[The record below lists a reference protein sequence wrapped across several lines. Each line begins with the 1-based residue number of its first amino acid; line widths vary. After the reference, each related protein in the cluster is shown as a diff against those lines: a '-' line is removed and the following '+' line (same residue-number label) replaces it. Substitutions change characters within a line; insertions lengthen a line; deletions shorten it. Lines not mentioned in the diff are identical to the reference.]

1 MVLAIRVRYL
11 SLVLLLLAVLM
22 AAQTGSAEPKVLRVV
37 SDDNYPPYIFRDK
50 SGALVGIIVD
60 QWRLWEKT
68 TGVRV
73 ELHACNWTEALQRMH
88 DREFDV
94 IDTLFFS
101 EDRARFY
108 DFLDPYADIDVPLFF
123 HKDLSAIRN
132 AEDAVGFAVG
142 AKAGDNVIA
151 ILKKAGVNTIVEY
164 PSYEAVMRAA
174 ADGACKVFSVDRPP
188 AFYYL
193 NRMGVVDQFR
203 ETEPLYRGQFH
214 RAVHK
219 GNAEIAGLVQ
229 MGFNAIP
236 KADLDAIND
245 SWLGK
250 MLHQNSS
257 QHFWRL
263 LFYGG
268 FVAAIV
274 ILFLGV
280 WLGMLR
286 RMVSLRTSE
295 LLSAN
300 ESLKKEISERQKAE
314 EEKELLQNQLQQ
326 AMKMEAVGRLA
337 GGVAHD
343 FNNLLTAIIG
353 NVSLASIDLPADS
366 RVVGNLNEIEKAA
379 RSAALL
385 TQQLLAFSRR
395 QNIEPKVLNINEII
409 ANLYKMLCSMA
420 GERIEL
426 QLLTARDLG
435 NVMLDPGQFERIL
448 INLVLNARDAMPDGG
463 IIRMTTVNI
472 VLSEA
477 ECSRW
482 PDVKPGDYV
491 RLTFSDN
498 GVGMSE
504 EVVDHLFE
512 PFFTTKPRG
521 RGTGLGLSA
530 IYGIIRQAG
539 GFINV
544 SSTPGKG
551 TIFEICMPVTMRP
564 IEREAAP
571 SEKVEGGNET
581 VLLVEDED
589 IVRFIGAEILK
600 KLGYNLIEAANGR
613 EALEIFKKH
622 GSIIDLMLTDLMMP
636 GMTGR
641 ELAEKVREISPRTRI
656 LFTSACTDDVIDG
669 QEIAD
674 QGLNFIAKPFSLESL
689 AIKIRS
695 VLSRP

>member
-1 MVLAIRVRYL
+1 VVLPIRFRH
-11 SLVLLLLAVLM
+11 LLLTALLLVVFLAVQFVF
-22 AAQTGSAEPKVLRVV
+22 AGPQVLRVV

-50 SGALVGIIVD
+50 TGALVGIIVD

-68 TGVRV
+68 TGIKV
-73 ELHACNWTEALQRMH
+73 ELHACDWTEALRRMQA
-88 DREFDV
+88 RESDV

-101 EDRARFY
+101 EERKKNY
-108 DFLDPYADIDVPLFF
+108 DFLEPYADIDVPLFF

-142 AKAGDNVIA
+142 AKAGDNVIS
-151 ILKKAGVNTIVEY
+151 ILNKAGVNTIVEY
-164 PSYEAVMRAA
+164 PSYEALIKAA
-174 ADGACKVFSVDRPP
+174 AAGACKVFSVDRPP

-193 NRMGVVDQFR
+193 NRMGIADQFR
-203 ETEPLYRGQFH
+203 ETAPLYRGQFH

-236 KADLDAIND
+236 KADLDAVND

-257 QHFWRL
+257 QHFWQL

-268 FVAAIV
+268 FAATAV
-274 ILFLGV
+274 ILFLAV

-286 RMVSLRTSE
+286 RMVRVRTSE
-295 LLSAN
+295 LLAAN

-366 RVVGNLNEIEKAA
+366 RLLGNLQEIEKAA

-420 GERIEL
+420 GDRIEI

-463 IIRMTTVNI
+463 VIRMATGNVA
-472 VLSEA
+472 LSET
-477 ECSRW
+477 ECGRW

-498 GVGMSE
+498 GVGMSA
-504 EVVDHLFE
+504 EVIDHLFE

-544 SSTPGKG
+544 DSAPGKG
-551 TIFEICMPVTMRP
+551 TIFEICVPMTTRAVDQ
-564 IEREAAP
+564 EASVP
-571 SEKVEGGNET
+571 EKVEGGSET

-589 IVRFIGAEILK
+589 IVRFIGSEILK
-600 KLGYNLIEAANGR
+600 KLGYNLLEAANGR
-613 EALEIFKKH
+613 EALEIFKAH
-622 GSIIDLMLTDLMMP
+622 GGRIDLMLTDLMMP

-641 ELAEKVREISPRTRI
+641 ELAEKIRELSPQTRI

-689 AIKIRS
+689 AAKIRK

>member
-1 MVLAIRVRYL
+1 VVLPIRFRH
-11 SLVLLLLAVLM
+11 LLLTALLLVVFLAVQFVF
-22 AAQTGSAEPKVLRVV
+22 AGPQVLRVV

-50 SGALVGIIVD
+50 TGALVGIIVD

-68 TGVRV
+68 TGIKV
-73 ELHACNWTEALQRMH
+73 ELHACDWTEALRRMQA
-88 DREFDV
+88 RESDV

-101 EDRARFY
+101 EERKKNY
-108 DFLDPYADIDVPLFF
+108 DFLEPYADIDVPLFF

-142 AKAGDNVIA
+142 AKAGDNVIS
-151 ILKKAGVNTIVEY
+151 ILNKAGVNTIVEY
-164 PSYEAVMRAA
+164 PSYEALIKAA
-174 ADGACKVFSVDRPP
+174 AAGACKVFSVDRPP

-193 NRMGVVDQFR
+193 NRMGIADQFR
-203 ETEPLYRGQFH
+203 ETAPLYRGQFH

-236 KADLDAIND
+236 KADLDAVND

-257 QHFWRL
+257 QHFWQL

-268 FVAAIV
+268 FAATAV
-274 ILFLGV
+274 ILFLAV

-286 RMVSLRTSE
+286 RMVRVRTSE
-295 LLSAN
+295 LLAAN

-366 RVVGNLNEIEKAA
+366 RLLGNLQEIEKAA

-420 GERIEL
+420 GDRIEI

-463 IIRMTTVNI
+463 VIRMATGNVA
-472 VLSEA
+472 LSET
-477 ECSRW
+477 ECGRW

-498 GVGMSE
+498 GVGMSA
-504 EVVDHLFE
+504 EVIDHLFE

-544 SSTPGKG
+544 DSAPGKG
-551 TIFEICMPVTMRP
+551 TIFEICVPMTTRAVDQ
-564 IEREAAP
+564 EASVP
-571 SEKVEGGNET
+571 EKVEGGSET

-589 IVRFIGAEILK
+589 IVRFIGSEILK
-600 KLGYNLIEAANGR
+600 KLGYNLLEAANGR
-613 EALEIFKKH
+613 EALEIFKIH
-622 GSIIDLMLTDLMMP
+622 GGRIDLMLTDLMMP

-641 ELAEKVREISPRTRI
+641 ELAEKIRELSPQTRI

-689 AIKIRS
+689 AAKIRK

>member
-73 ELHACNWTEALQRMH
+73 ELHACKWTEALQRMH

-94 IDTLFFS
+94 IDTIFFS

-142 AKAGDNVIA
+142 AKAGDNVIS

-564 IEREAAP
+564 IEREAPP

>member
-1 MVLAIRVRYL
+1 MRSTRIRYL
-11 SLVLLLLAVLM
+11 PSILLLLAFILAVQAVY
-22 AAQTGSAEPKVLRVV
+22 AAPQVLRVV

-50 SGALVGIIVD
+50 TGALVGIIVD

-68 TGVRV
+68 TGIKV
-73 ELHACNWTEALQRMH
+73 ELGACDWTEALRRMH
-88 DREFDV
+88 ARESDV
-94 IDTLFFS
+94 IDTLFYS
-101 EDRARFY
+101 EERAELY
-108 DFLDPYADIDVPLFF
+108 DFLEPYADIDVPLFF

-142 AKAGDNVIA
+142 AKAGDNVIS

-164 PSYEAVMRAA
+164 PSYEALIQAA
-174 ADGACKVFSVDRPP
+174 AEGACKVFSVDRPP

-203 ETEPLYRGQFH
+203 ETAPLYRGQFH

-219 GNAEIAGLVQ
+219 GGAEIAGLVQ

-236 KADLDAIND
+236 KAELDAIND

-250 MLHQNSS
+250 MLHGNSS
-257 QHFWRL
+257 RHFWHL

-268 FVAAIV
+268 FGAAVV
-274 ILFLGV
+274 ILFLAV

-295 LLSAN
+295 LLAAN
-300 ESLKKEISERQKAE
+300 DSLKKEISERRKAE

-353 NVSLASIDLPADS
+353 NVSLASIDMPPGSKVL
-366 RVVGNLNEIEKAA
+366 GNLQEIEKAA
-379 RSAALL
+379 RGAALL

-409 ANLYKMLCSMA
+409 TSLYKMLCSMA
-420 GERIEL
+420 GDRVEI

-435 NVMLDPGQFERIL
+435 NVMLDHGQFERIL
-448 INLVLNARDAMPDGG
+448 INLVLNARDAMPEGG
-463 IIRMTTVNI
+463 VIRMNTGNVSI
-472 VLSEA
+472 SEA

-482 PDVKPGDYV
+482 PDVKPGDHV
-491 RLTFSDN
+491 RLTFSDT
-498 GVGMSE
+498 GIGMSTD
-504 EVVDHLFE
+504 VINHLFE

-544 SSTPGKG
+544 DSAPGKG
-551 TIFEICMPVTMRP
+551 TTFEICLPMTMRP
-564 IEREAAP
+564 VDREEP
-571 SEKVEGGNET
+571 VPEKFEGGSET

-600 KLGYNLIEAANGR
+600 KLGYKLLEAANGR
-613 EALEIFKKH
+613 EALEIFKSH
-622 GSIIDLMLTDLMMP
+622 AGRIDLMLTDLMMP

-641 ELAEKVREISPRTRI
+641 ELAEKVRVMSPDTRI

-689 AIKIRS
+689 AAKIRS

>member
-1 MVLAIRVRYL
+1 MLAIRVRYL

-94 IDTLFFS
+94 IDTIFFS

-564 IEREAAP
+564 IEREAPP

>member
-1 MVLAIRVRYL
+1 MLAIRVRYL

-564 IEREAAP
+564 IEREAPP

>member
-1 MVLAIRVRYL
+1 MLAIRVRYL

-521 RGTGLGLSA
+521 RGNGLGLSA

-564 IEREAAP
+564 IEREAPP